1 MTKVISENSLALNT
15 RVELD
20 KKVYIVISCRKLIP
34 FLGEPEGFLLE
45 LKEENE
51 TRKN

>member
-1 MTKVISENSLALNT
+1 MTKVISENSLTLNT

-20 KKVYIVISCRKLIP
+20 KKIYVVISCRKLVP

-45 LKEENE
+45 LEEE
-51 TRKN
+51 KWKN